1 MKYTINSTVDYN
13 SSDGTLFSLEN
24 TIDTISLNRMCNE
37 LLLLFVTHCGTPL
50 SRDFILNE
58 IWEKRGLSASS
69 NNLNNYVSM
78 LRKALAQCGCSDLI
92 TTIPKHGFLFD
103 AVITG
108 TPLPD
113 LLAYKS
119 SVLAKD
125 DVEATTVSASSAVVP
140 HKLKTSSFRQVSVM
154 LMVMAIGGLIA
165 YGLLDAYRLHK
176 LRSEIFR
183 AQECRFYATDDLTR
197 RMDKSSLVNRI
208 SSLAEREKIDCT
220 LQTNV
225 YYSAD
230 RIRDVTGQFNT
241 HELLS
246 YCAYNSSAPCE
257 NYTYIQSESGHEI
270 QK

>member
-1 MKYTINSTVDYN
+1 MKYTINNMVDYN
-13 SSDGTLFSLEN
+13 ASDGTLFSPEN

-113 LLAYKS
+113 LLADKLS
-119 SVLAKD
+119 APVKD
-125 DVEATTVSASSAVVP
+125 DAESITVTVPSAVIP
-140 HKLKTSSFRQVSVM
+140 HRSKTSSFRRMSGM
-154 LMVMAIGGLIA
+154 LIAVAAGGLVA
-165 YGLLDAYRLHK
+165 YGVLDAYRLHK

-183 AQECRFYATDDLTR
+183 TQECRFYATDDLTR
-197 RMDKSSLVNRI
+197 RMDKTSLVSRI
-208 SSLAEREKIDCT
+208 SSIAGREKIDCT

-225 YYSAD
+225 YYAVD
-230 RIRDVTGQFNT
+230 QIRDVSGQFNT
-241 HELLS
+241 RELLS

-257 NYTYIQSESGHEI
+257 NYTYIRSESGDEI

>member
-1 MKYTINSTVDYN
+1 MKYTINNTVDYN
-13 SSDGTLFSLEN
+13 ASDGTLFSAEN
-24 TIDTISLNRMCNE
+24 TIETISLNRMCNE
-37 LLLLFVTHCGTPL
+37 LLLLFVTHSGTPL

-108 TPLPD
+108 MPLPD
-113 LLAYKS
+113 LLAEKIS
-119 SVLAKD
+119 APVTD
-125 DVEATTVSASSAVVP
+125 EVEIITVTGTSTATP
-140 HKLKTSSFRQVSVM
+140 HRSKTSSFRLVSGV
-154 LMVMAIGGLIA
+154 LMAVAIGGLITYA
-165 YGLLDAYRLHK
+165 LLDTYRLHK

-183 AQECRFYATDDLTR
+183 TQECRFYATDDLTR
-197 RMDKSSLVNRI
+197 RMDKTSLVNRI
-208 SSLAEREKIDCT
+208 SSLATREKINCT

-230 RIRDVTGQFNT
+230 RLRDVTGQFNT

-257 NYTYIQSESGHEI
+257 NYTYIRSESGHEI